1 MKSIWVIEQG
11 SYSDYRVVG
20 VFSTKES
27 AEKFMALMD
36 VGQETPSIDEWPLD
50 PMVDE
55 INKGL
60 LPFAISM
67 DIDGNTER
75 IRKAD
80 GHNMNGGLL
89 ACQSAAWN
97 DDGVYGTVWAKDEQH
112 AVKIANEFRTGQLI
126 AGNLKR
132 ASEKKGEM

>member
-27 AEKFMALMD
+27 AEKFMGLMD
-36 VGQETPSIDEWPLD
+36 DGYETPSIDEWPLD

-60 LPFAISM
+60 LPFALSM
-67 DIDGNTER
+67 DIDGNTKYV
-75 IRKAD
+75 RKAEGYNMID
-80 GHNMNGGLL
+80 GLYVCERAQWH
-89 ACQSAAWN
+89 
-97 DDGVYGTVWAKDEQH
+97 DDAVHGTCWATDEQH

-126 AGNLKR
+126 SGNLKR
-132 ASEKKGEM
+132 ASEKKGE

>member
-27 AEKFMALMD
+27 AEKFMSLMD
-36 VGQETPSIDEWPLD
+36 ENYETPCITEWTLD
-50 PMVDE
+50 PMIDE

-60 LPFAISM
+60 LPFSINM
-67 DIDGNTER
+67 DIDGNTKR
-75 IRKAD
+75 IRKAE
-80 GHNMNGGLL
+80 GHNMNGGLSVCGR
-89 ACQSAAWN
+89 AMWN

-132 ASEKKGEM
+132 ASEKKGE